1 MLTDAQLQT
10 LAAALR
16 AETDQTVVAAM
27 AIRNDVAL
35 RDWCNGASAVNAWN
49 EAMGSRALF
58 EATDVTKFDAV
69 NPGKRDAWRLL
80 LEFAPI
86 DFTRQK
92 MRKAVPDVW
101 GTTDAVAV
109 LHPLTGPLERRV
121 PMEDEGVA
129 SAHHGTRYQ
138 HGEAPEH
145 PVGAAAG
152 LGPHLGDV
160 VLRGGLVTHRATH
173 ATRMVSPSAMVIP
186 GVVITHHQKAARR
199 APRWS

>member
-35 RDWCNGASAVNAWN
+35 RDWCNGASAVDAWN
-49 EAMGSRALF
+49 EAMGSRDLF

-101 GTTDAVAV
+101 GTTNAVAV
-109 LHPLTGPLERRV
+109 LQ
-121 PMEDEGVA
+121 A
-129 SAHHGTRYQ
+129 CTRN
-138 HGEAPEH
+138 
-145 PVGAAAG
+145 
-152 LGPHLGDV
+152 
-160 VLRGGLVTHRATH
+160 
-173 ATRMVSPSAMVIP
+173 ATRGEVCLGGSDATTNTVTAKKLNYSGSISLDDVSNALN
-186 GVVITHHQKAARR
+186 RY
-199 APRWS
+199 